1 MATRTDIALLPVVG
15 DLDVRSVPQLR
26 SNIDGLI
33 SRGCRRII
41 LNMAKVDFVDSAG
54 LALIFFEVRRM
65 RAVGGLISLV
75 EVSPRVMR
83 AFKLS
88 RLVDYV
94 PVSAVGQRTRVPELD
109 PSVKPLWRTAL
120 PVCPSDLTSARM
132 RVQELLGELPLAPD
146 EVFDMTL
153 AVGEAMGNA
162 VDHTD
167 GTGVLVTVCAYPD
180 RAVVEVT
187 DCGEGYEIA
196 PDEEPVSCTGCE
208 ERGRGIK
215 LMRLLADSVSIS
227 RRPGGRGTIARLVKL
242 THPTDSGLA
251 AEG

>member
-1 MATRTDIALLPVVG
+1 MATRTDIALLPVAG
-15 DLDVRSVPQLR
+15 DIDVRSVDQLR
-26 SNIDGLI
+26 MDIDGLI
-33 SRGCRRII
+33 ARGCRRII
-41 LNMAKVDFVDSAG
+41 LNMADVSFIDSAG

-65 RAVGGLISLV
+65 RAAGGLISLV

-94 PVSAVGQRTRVPELD
+94 PISQADQRNKVPELD

-120 PVCPSDLTSARM
+120 PVCPNDLSSART
-132 RVQELLGELPLAPD
+132 RVEGLLSGLSLSAD

-153 AVGEAMGNA
+153 AVGEAIGNA

-187 DCGEGYEIA
+187 DCGAGYEIA
-196 PDEEPVSCTGCE
+196 SDEEPVSCTGCA

-215 LMRLLADSVSIS
+215 LMRLLADSVSIE
-227 RRPGGRGTIARLVKL
+227 RRPGGRGTVVRLVKL
-242 THPTDSGLA
+242 THPSDGDVAL
-251 AEG
+251 EG